1 MVKRENKVTEVT
13 VWTKDQLDIDEEEK
27 EQVVTDSSRVF

>member
-13 VWTKDQLDIDEEEK
+13 VWAKDQLDIDEEEK